1 MTTKTNNEL
10 KELLKNAA
18 ELADLTNGKR
28 GAEVLI
34 LGLRKLAS
42 SKGNVML
49 STNLGDDWEELANLL
64 DK

>member
-10 KELLKNAA
+10 KELIKNAA

-28 GAEVLI
+28 GVEVLI

-49 STNLGDDWEELANLL
+49 ATNLGDDWHELADLI